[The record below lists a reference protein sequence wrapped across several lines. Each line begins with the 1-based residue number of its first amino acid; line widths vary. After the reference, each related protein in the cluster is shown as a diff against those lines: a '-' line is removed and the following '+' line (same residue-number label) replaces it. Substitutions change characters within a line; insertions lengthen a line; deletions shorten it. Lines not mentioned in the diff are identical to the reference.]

1 MNKIIILLVIV
12 IIEIGISFFMFKGK
26 NMKREVNSKE
36 LELTY
41 ELNAGIPFKW
51 EVEVE
56 DESIIE
62 YVRSYVFRDDNE
74 KGALTGAS
82 VYTNYVFRSLRE
94 GTTTITF
101 KLVNFADSY
110 VSKEEVHKVK
120 VDKDGIIT
128 LIEEKRN

>member
-12 IIEIGISFFMFKGK
+12 IIVIGISFFMFKGK